1 MDTTVEFRIDGEVI
15 NPDVENRP
23 ILVEIFS
30 NARIA
35 KMTLRSP
42 ERRNAL
48 NADLSRG
55 IQLAVERVE
64 HEGCRSLVS
73 TGTGEVFCAGADL
86 TGGVFSS
93 GFANQN
99 VAMLRTI
106 ERSKLIIVAYVNG
119 AAIGAGAQ
127 LAMACDLRV
136 ADAEAYFALP
146 VAKMGFALDNWTVR
160 RLESLVGGGFARTIL
175 YTGDPF
181 HAQES
186 ASHGLVNKIGT
197 VDDALAWAQEI
208 ATYAPLTLHH
218 LKLVFNNDSAQQQ
231 PTPIQAAAAKTA
243 WISEDL
249 KEARRA
255 FAEGRRPRFRGV

>member
-1 MDTTVEFRIDGEVI
+1 MENTVEFRVDGQGEATDG
-15 NPDVENRP
+15 NDKP

-30 NARIA
+30 NAKIA
-35 KMTLRSP
+35 KLTLRVP

-48 NADLSRG
+48 NADVCRG
-55 IQLAVERVE
+55 IQLAVERCD
-64 HEGCRSLVS
+64 HEGMRALVI
-73 TGTGEVFCAGADL
+73 TGTGDAFCAGADL

-99 VAMLRTI
+99 VAMLRTL
-106 ERSKLIIVAYVNG
+106 ERAKLIIIGYING

-136 ADAEAYFALP
+136 SAEDAYFALP

-160 RLESLVGGGFARTIL
+160 RLESLVGGGRARTML
-175 YTGDPF
+175 YTGEKLAADQAL
-181 HAQES
+181 AQ
-186 ASHGLVNKIGT
+186 GVVNKMGD
-197 VDDALAWAQEI
+197 VNDALAWAQEI

-218 LKLVFNNDSAQQQ
+218 LKLVFTHDDAQQK
-231 PTPIQAAAAKTA
+231 PTPLQAAAAKTA

-249 KEARRA
+249 KEARLA
-255 FAEGRRPRFRGV
+255 YKEGRRPRFRGV

>member
-1 MDTTVEFRIDGEVI
+1 M
-15 NPDVENRP
+15 
-23 ILVEIFS
+23 
-30 NARIA
+30 
-35 KMTLRSP
+35 
-42 ERRNAL
+42 
-48 NADLSRG
+48 
-55 IQLAVERVE
+55 
-64 HEGCRSLVS
+64 
-73 TGTGEVFCAGADL
+73 FCAGADL

-106 ERSKLIIVAYVNG
+106 ERSKLIIIAYVNG

-136 ADAEAYFALP
+136 ADDEAFFALP

-181 HAQES
+181 HVKEA
-186 ASHGLVNKIGT
+186 AAHGLVNKMGN

-218 LKLVFNNDSAQQQ
+218 LKLVFNNDLAQQQ
-231 PTPIQAAAAKTA
+231 PTPMQAAAAKTA

-255 FAEGRRPRFRGV
+255 FTEGRRPRFRGI